1 MSVSDLPQA
10 CWKFLYKVSGERMRK
25 NRFNAMINILLENVS
40 EGLLNRMMSS
50 KEEVLNATSQDSS
63 TLNIS
68 CRIGLLVMNSL
79 SFCLSEK
86 SICCLFSKD
95 DFTGCRILGEWIF
108 FFKYSLSVSL
118 LSYLHGFWWEV
129 CGYFYS
135 FSSTYL
141 VKKIILWFFGGGSIS
156 CISLNKIWLNF
167 CFVFLIYSAWYSLI
181 FLVWR
186 LILILQSF
194 WSLYSKYFF
203 FILSVLF
210 FFFVLVRQLHTIPFE
225 TVPCFLNVLLI
236 FLIIFS
242 LHLNFWRLLLSYF
255 F

>member
-141 VKKIILWFFGGGSIS
+141 VKKNHPLIFFGGVQ
-156 CISLNKIWLNF
+156 F
-167 CFVFLIYSAWYSLI
+167 SAYLWIRYG
-181 FLVWR
+181 
-186 LILILQSF
+186 
-194 WSLYSKYFF
+194 
-203 FILSVLF
+203 
-210 FFFVLVRQLHTIPFE
+210 
-225 TVPCFLNVLLI
+225 
-236 FLIIFS
+236 
-242 LHLNFWRLLLSYF
+242 
-255 F
+255 